1 MSNSKDAVRK
11 ILDAV
16 KADKR
21 TSLTAPEGKLVCD
34 AYGIPVPKE
43 GVAKSAAEAAKIA
56 TDMGFPVVMKI
67 VSPDILHK
75 TEAGGV
81 MVGVKTAA
89 DAEKNYATIL
99 ANAKKYKADAKIEGI
114 QVQQML
120 LGGQEVI
127 IGAVTDGSFGKLVAF
142 GLGGV
147 LVEVLKDIT
156 FRLAPATKEDAL
168 SMLDGIQAHEML
180 KGVRGSDPAN
190 RDAIADIIV
199 NVSKLITDFP
209 EIAEMDLN
217 PVFATK
223 SNAIAADVRIVVD
236 FEPKPPRPRP
246 NHDDIVRQMNRIMK
260 PKSVAVIG
268 ASAENGKIGN
278 SVMKNLI
285 NGGYKGEIYPIHP
298 KADEIMGKKVYK
310 SVKDVPGE
318 VDIAVFA
325 IPANFVAGAL
335 IECGEKKVV
344 GAILIPSGYAET
356 GNIKGQEEIQAIGQK
371 YGIRLMGPNIYG
383 FYYTHANL
391 CATFCTAYDVKGSA
405 ALSSQSGGI
414 GMAII
419 GFSRSAKMG
428 VSAIVGLGNKSDI
441 DEDDLLTFF
450 EQDDNTQIIAQHCED
465 LKDGRAF
472 AEVAKRVSKK
482 KPIVVLKA
490 GRTSA
495 GAKAASS
502 HTGALAGNDKIYED
516 VFNQSGVIRARS
528 LRDMLEFARGIP
540 VLPTPKGENVVIITG
555 AGGSGVLLSDA
566 CIDNNLQADDDP
578 AGSRCG
584 VPQVHPAVRRGR
596 QPGRHHRRRA
606 ADHLRQHR
614 QARAR
619 RPAHPFADPRLLAH
633 HRDAAD
639 GVCEEHGRGEER
651 DEGQGHREADRG
663 LAGRRH
669 RGRGSRRL
677 SLPER
682 HRRLRLL
689 DRNSGRGARR
699 EVQVGARRG
708 PAVSVNSSHSGMRAS
723 RGPGMRIPGS
733 RCARTGMHGNQAR
746 FAFQP
751 SRCHRPIQRRGDGEA
766 GAGRQRIDHEILKSG
781 MPARRPELQNLDHA
795 DHHDGDRCRE
805 QPVPRIGQAEAS
817 PTRTKASAC
826 SPSWPRSECGRKRG
840 GPSVAKVTAAARSQA
855 MILRMMVIATG

>member
-11 ILDAV
+11 ILDSV

-43 GVAKSAAEAAKIA
+43 GVAKSAAEASKIA
-56 TDMGFPVVMKI
+56 SGMGFPVVMKI

-89 DAEKNYATIL
+89 DVEANYAAIL
-99 ANAKKYKADAKIEGI
+99 ANAKKYKSDAKIEGI

-127 IGAVTDGSFGKLVAF
+127 VGAVTDGSFGKLVAF

-156 FRLAPATKEDAL
+156 FRLAPATKDDAL

-199 NVSKLITDFP
+199 NVSRLITDFP
-209 EIAEMDLN
+209 EISEMDLN

-236 FEPKPPRPRP
+236 FDPKPPRPRP

-268 ASAENGKIGN
+268 ASAETGKIGN

-285 NGGYKGEIYPIHP
+285 NGGYKGDIYPIHP

-325 IPANFVAGAL
+325 IPANFVAAAL
-335 IECGEKKVV
+335 TECGEKKVV

-383 FYYTHANL
+383 FYYTPANL

-566 CIDNNLQADDDP
+566 CIDNKLSLMTIPPDLDAAFRKFIPPFGAAGNPVDITGGEPPITYVNTVKLGLEDP
-578 AGSRCG
+578 RIHSLILGYWHTIVTPPMVFAKNMVEVKNAMKAKGIEKPIVASLAGDIE
-584 VPQVHPAVRRGR
+584 VEE
-596 QPGRHHRRRA
+596 A
-606 ADHLRQHR
+606 ADYLYQNGIV
-614 QARAR
+614 AYAYSTEI
-619 RPAHPFADPRLLAH
+619 PVAVLGAKYKWA
-633 HRDAAD
+633 
-639 GVCEEHGRGEER
+639 
-651 DEGQGHREADRG
+651 
-663 LAGRRH
+663 
-669 RGRGSRRL
+669 
-677 SLPER
+677 
-682 HRRLRLL
+682 
-689 DRNSGRGARR
+689 RGA
-699 EVQVGARRG
+699 G
-708 PAVSVNSSHSGMRAS
+708 
-723 RGPGMRIPGS
+723 
-733 RCARTGMHGNQAR
+733 
-746 FAFQP
+746 
-751 SRCHRPIQRRGDGEA
+751 
-766 GAGRQRIDHEILKSG
+766 L
-781 MPARRPELQNLDHA
+781 L
-795 DHHDGDRCRE
+795 
-805 QPVPRIGQAEAS
+805 
-817 PTRTKASAC
+817 
-826 SPSWPRSECGRKRG
+826 
-840 GPSVAKVTAAARSQA
+840 
-855 MILRMMVIATG
+855 

>member
-1 MSNSKDAVRK
+1 MPHSKDAVRK

-21 TSLTAPEGKLVCD
+21 SSLTAPEGKLVCD

-43 GVAKSAAEAAKIA
+43 GVAKSETEAVKLASG
-56 TDMGFPVVMKI
+56 MGFPVVMKI

-81 MVGVKTAA
+81 MVGVKTAE
-89 DAEKNYATIL
+89 DVEKNYAAIL
-99 ANAKKYKADAKIEGI
+99 ANAKKYKSDAKIEGI

-156 FRLAPATKEDAL
+156 FRLAPATKDDAL

-199 NVSKLITDFP
+199 NVSQLITDFP
-209 EIAEMDLN
+209 EISEMDLN

-223 SNAIAADVRIVVD
+223 SDAIAADVRIVVD
-236 FEPKPPRPRP
+236 FAPPPPRPRP

-325 IPANFVAGAL
+325 IPANFVAAAL
-335 IECGEKKVV
+335 TECGEKKVV

-566 CIDNNLQADDDP
+566 CIDNKLSLMTIPPDLDAAFRKFIPPFGAAGNPVDITGGEPPITYVNTVKLGLEDP
-578 AGSRCG
+578 RIHSLILGYWHTIVTPPMVFAKNMVEVKNAMKAKGIEKPIVASLAGDIE
-584 VPQVHPAVRRGR
+584 VEE
-596 QPGRHHRRRA
+596 A
-606 ADHLRQHR
+606 ADYLYQNGIV
-614 QARAR
+614 AYAYSTEI
-619 RPAHPFADPRLLAH
+619 PVAVLGAKYKWA
-633 HRDAAD
+633 
-639 GVCEEHGRGEER
+639 
-651 DEGQGHREADRG
+651 
-663 LAGRRH
+663 
-669 RGRGSRRL
+669 
-677 SLPER
+677 
-682 HRRLRLL
+682 
-689 DRNSGRGARR
+689 RGA
-699 EVQVGARRG
+699 G
-708 PAVSVNSSHSGMRAS
+708 
-723 RGPGMRIPGS
+723 
-733 RCARTGMHGNQAR
+733 
-746 FAFQP
+746 
-751 SRCHRPIQRRGDGEA
+751 
-766 GAGRQRIDHEILKSG
+766 L
-781 MPARRPELQNLDHA
+781 L
-795 DHHDGDRCRE
+795 
-805 QPVPRIGQAEAS
+805 
-817 PTRTKASAC
+817 
-826 SPSWPRSECGRKRG
+826 
-840 GPSVAKVTAAARSQA
+840 
-855 MILRMMVIATG
+855 

>member
-11 ILDAV
+11 ILDTV

-89 DAEKNYATIL
+89 DVEKNYATIL
-99 ANAKKYKADAKIEGI
+99 ANAKKYKSDAKIEGI

-127 IGAVTDGSFGKLVAF
+127 VGAVTDGSFGKLVAF

-156 FRLAPATKEDAL
+156 FRLAPATKQDAL

-199 NVSKLITDFP
+199 NVSRLITDFP
-209 EIAEMDLN
+209 EINEMDLN

-223 SNAIAADVRIVVD
+223 DNAIAADVRIVVD
-236 FEPKPPRPRP
+236 FSPPPPRPRP

-268 ASAENGKIGN
+268 ASAESGKIGN

-325 IPANFVAGAL
+325 IPANFVAAAL
-335 IECGEKKVV
+335 VECGEKKVV

-566 CIDNNLQADDDP
+566 CIDNKLSLMAIPPDLDAAFRKFIPPFGAAGNPVDITGGEPPITYVNTVKLGLEDP
-578 AGSRCG
+578 RIHSLILGYWHTIVTPPMVFAKNMVEVKNAMKAKGIEKPIVASLAGDIE
-584 VPQVHPAVRRGR
+584 VEE
-596 QPGRHHRRRA
+596 A
-606 ADHLRQHR
+606 ADYLYQNGIV
-614 QARAR
+614 AYAYSTEI
-619 RPAHPFADPRLLAH
+619 PVAVLGAKYKWA
-633 HRDAAD
+633 
-639 GVCEEHGRGEER
+639 
-651 DEGQGHREADRG
+651 
-663 LAGRRH
+663 
-669 RGRGSRRL
+669 
-677 SLPER
+677 
-682 HRRLRLL
+682 
-689 DRNSGRGARR
+689 RGA
-699 EVQVGARRG
+699 G
-708 PAVSVNSSHSGMRAS
+708 
-723 RGPGMRIPGS
+723 
-733 RCARTGMHGNQAR
+733 
-746 FAFQP
+746 
-751 SRCHRPIQRRGDGEA
+751 
-766 GAGRQRIDHEILKSG
+766 L
-781 MPARRPELQNLDHA
+781 L
-795 DHHDGDRCRE
+795 
-805 QPVPRIGQAEAS
+805 
-817 PTRTKASAC
+817 
-826 SPSWPRSECGRKRG
+826 
-840 GPSVAKVTAAARSQA
+840 
-855 MILRMMVIATG
+855 

>member
-1 MSNSKDAVRK
+1 MSSSKDAVRK
-11 ILDAV
+11 ILDVV
-16 KADKR
+16 KSDKR

-43 GVAKSAAEAAKIA
+43 AVAKSAWDAGKVA
-56 TDMGFPVVMKI
+56 TGMHLPVVMKI
-67 VSPDILHK
+67 VSPDILDK

-81 MVGVKTAA
+81 IVGVKTAA
-89 DAEKNYATIL
+89 DVEKNYATIL
-99 ANAKKYKADAKIEGI
+99 ANAKKYKSDAKIEGI

-156 FRLAPATKEDAL
+156 FRLAPASKQDAL

-180 KGVRGSDPAN
+180 KGVRGSDPVN
-190 RDAIADIIV
+190 RDAVADIIV
-199 NVSKLITDFP
+199 NVSRLITDFP
-209 EIAEMDLN
+209 EITEMDLN

-223 SNAIAADVRIVVD
+223 ANAIAADVRIVVD
-236 FEPKPPRPRP
+236 FAPKGPRPRP

-298 KADEIMGKKVYK
+298 KADEIMGKKVYN
-310 SVKDVPGE
+310 SVKDIPGE

-325 IPANFVAGAL
+325 IPASLVAGAL

-356 GNIKGQEEIQAIGQK
+356 GNVKGQEEIQAIGQK

-383 FYYTHANL
+383 FYYTPANL

-419 GFSRSAKMG
+419 GFSRSAQMG

-441 DEDDLLTFF
+441 DQDDLLTFF

-472 AEVAKRVSKK
+472 AEAARRVSKK
-482 KPIVVLKA
+482 KPVVVLKA

-516 VFNQSGVIRARS
+516 VFAQSGVIRARS
-528 LRDMLEFARGIP
+528 LRQLLEFARGVP
-540 VLPTPKGENVVIITG
+540 VLPTPKGENILIITG
-555 AGGSGVLLSDA
+555 AGGSGVLLSDSVV
-566 CIDNNLQADDDP
+566 DNGLSLMAMPPD
-578 AGSRCG
+578 
-584 VPQVHPAVRRGR
+584 
-596 QPGRHHRRRA
+596 
-606 ADHLRQHR
+606 L
-614 QARAR
+614 
-619 RPAHPFADPRLLAH
+619 
-633 HRDAAD
+633 DAAFRKFIPPFGAAGNPVD
-639 GVCEEHGRGEER
+639 ITGGEPPITYVNTVKLGLSDERIHSLILGYWHTLVTPPMVFATKMVEVVEEMRAKGIPEPVVVS
-651 DEGQGHREADRG
+651 
-663 LAGRRH
+663 LAGDVEVEEAAEYLYQN
-669 RGRGSRRL
+669 GIPAYAYSTE
-677 SLPER
+677 LPVEV
-682 HRRLRLL
+682 L
-689 DRNSGRGARR
+689 GAKYKWARGA
-699 EVQVGARRG
+699 G
-708 PAVSVNSSHSGMRAS
+708 
-723 RGPGMRIPGS
+723 
-733 RCARTGMHGNQAR
+733 
-746 FAFQP
+746 
-751 SRCHRPIQRRGDGEA
+751 
-766 GAGRQRIDHEILKSG
+766 L
-781 MPARRPELQNLDHA
+781 L
-795 DHHDGDRCRE
+795 
-805 QPVPRIGQAEAS
+805 
-817 PTRTKASAC
+817 
-826 SPSWPRSECGRKRG
+826 
-840 GPSVAKVTAAARSQA
+840 
-855 MILRMMVIATG
+855 

>member
-1 MSNSKDAVRK
+1 MDVQEEKMVQNAARKIELADETKDAVRK
-11 ILDAV
+11 ILDRV
-16 KADKR
+16 RADNR
-21 TSLTAPEGKLVCD
+21 TGLTAREGNLVCD
-34 AYGIPVPKE
+34 AYGIPVLKE
-43 GVAKSAAEAAKIA
+43 GVAKSAGEAAKIA
-56 TDMGFPVVMKI
+56 ADMGFPVVMKI

-89 DAEKNYATIL
+89 DVEKNYATIL
-99 ANAKKYKADAKIEGI
+99 ANARKYKSDAKIEGI

-127 IGAVTDGSFGKLVAF
+127 VGAVTDGSFGKLVAF

-156 FRLAPATKEDAL
+156 FRLAPATKQDAL

-199 NVSKLITDFP
+199 NVSRLITDFP

-223 SNAIAADVRIVVD
+223 DGAIAADVRIVVD
-236 FEPKPPRPRP
+236 FAPKPPRPRP

-285 NGGYKGEIYPIHP
+285 NG
-298 KADEIMGKKVYK
+298 V
-310 SVKDVPGE
+310 
-318 VDIAVFA
+318 
-325 IPANFVAGAL
+325 
-335 IECGEKKVV
+335 
-344 GAILIPSGYAET
+344 
-356 GNIKGQEEIQAIGQK
+356 
-371 YGIRLMGPNIYG
+371 
-383 FYYTHANL
+383 YYTHANL

-472 AEVAKRVSKK
+472 PEVAKRVLKK

-490 GRTSA
+490 GRTSS

-555 AGGSGVLLSDA
+555 AGGSGGLRSEAGV
-566 CIDNNLQADDDP
+566 DNGMSLMGMPAD
-578 AGSRCG
+578 
-584 VPQVHPAVRRGR
+584 
-596 QPGRHHRRRA
+596 
-606 ADHLRQHR
+606 
-614 QARAR
+614 
-619 RPAHPFADPRLLAH
+619 
-633 HRDAAD
+633 RDAAFRKFIPPFGAAGNPVD
-639 GVCEEHGRGEER
+639 IPG
-651 DEGQGHREADRG
+651 DEPPQTYKNTVKLGLEDDRIHALILG
-663 LAGRRH
+663 YWHTIVTPPMVFARLMVEVKDEMAAKGIVKPMVASLAGDIEVEEASQYLYDH
-669 RGRGSRRL
+669 GIPAYAYSTE
-677 SLPER
+677 LPVEV
-682 HRRLRLL
+682 L
-689 DRNSGRGARR
+689 GAKYKWARGA
-699 EVQVGARRG
+699 G
-708 PAVSVNSSHSGMRAS
+708 
-723 RGPGMRIPGS
+723 
-733 RCARTGMHGNQAR
+733 
-746 FAFQP
+746 
-751 SRCHRPIQRRGDGEA
+751 
-766 GAGRQRIDHEILKSG
+766 L
-781 MPARRPELQNLDHA
+781 L
-795 DHHDGDRCRE
+795 
-805 QPVPRIGQAEAS
+805 
-817 PTRTKASAC
+817 
-826 SPSWPRSECGRKRG
+826 
-840 GPSVAKVTAAARSQA
+840 
-855 MILRMMVIATG
+855 